1 MKFHVRRKRW
11 VGKAAT
17 VAVALAA
24 SVGIAACG
32 TSSSENASE
41 NSSGNSSV
49 AESSGPP
56 YSVKFKWG
64 EFKLASQISEKLKN
78 KEALN
83 FVLSYQILNEPG
95 APAQL
100 TAGMKQGAEEVEKQY
115 GVKVETKLI
124 GPPET
129 NPPQQI
135 SQITQELDSQ
145 KIDCGGVEPASPG
158 AFVNV
163 INQAVG
169 QGIPMMTVNTD
180 SPESHR
186 IAYYGADDSSD
197 LNSPLQMGTIA
208 GKFTVEWAKKNN
220 VDLNGKEVALITGED
235 TAAWAQG
242 RMKNWVKVVKEAFPQ
257 VKVVGTPTNTLSTG
271 YVPATILS
279 QVTSFITGHPNV
291 VFYFDS
297 DWGAAQIGQVIHSR
311 GLKGKVAAIGY
322 NIDQTYITDL
332 KQESIIA
339 TIDQRYDLQAKNFVL
354 GCASLLLGKK
364 VPNEFEFVKPSIW
377 TPENVSEAL
386 AVYSKIP
393 NSGV

>member
-1 MKFHVRRKRW
+1 MKFRIDRRRW
-11 VGKAAT
+11 VGKSAA
-17 VAVALAA
+17 AALALAA
-24 SVGIAACG
+24 SVGVAACG
-32 TSSSENASE
+32 TSSSSE
-41 NSSGNSSV
+41 SSAKSS
-49 AESSGPP
+49 AQSSGPP

-64 EFKLASQISEKLKN
+64 NFTLASQISEKLKQ
-78 KEALN
+78 KQPLN

-100 TAGMKQGAEEVEKQY
+100 TAGMKEGAEEVEKQY

-163 INQAVG
+163 INQAMT
-169 QGIPMMTVNTD
+169 QGVPMMTVNTD

-197 LNSPLQMGTIA
+197 LSSPLQMGTIA
-208 GKFTVEWAKKNN
+208 GKFTVEWAKKHKF
-220 VDLNGKEVALITGED
+220 DLEGKEVALITGED
-235 TAAWAQG
+235 TASWAQG
-242 RMKNWVKVVKEAFPQ
+242 RMKNWAKVVKEAFPN
-257 VKVVGTPTNTLSTG
+257 VKIVGTPTNTLSTG

-279 QVTSFITGHPNV
+279 QVTSFMTGHPGV

-297 DWGAAQIGQVIHSR
+297 DWGAAQIGQVIHSQ

-322 NIDQTYITDL
+322 NIDQTYVEDL
-332 KQESIIA
+332 KNESLIA

-364 VPNEFEFVKPSIW
+364 VPSEFQFVKPSIW
-377 TPENVSEAL
+377 TPENVGEAL
-386 AVYSKIP
+386 ALYGKIP